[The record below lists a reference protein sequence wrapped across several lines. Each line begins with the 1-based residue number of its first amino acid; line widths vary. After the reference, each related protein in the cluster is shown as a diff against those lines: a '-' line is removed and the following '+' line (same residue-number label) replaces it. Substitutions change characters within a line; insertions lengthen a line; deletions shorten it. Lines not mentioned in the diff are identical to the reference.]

1 MAAGVL
7 LVATDFSDD
16 ALCAGERAVALS
28 ALLAAPVELVHVV
41 SDSWLDVLGLRRGV
55 RDTVERVRAEAAV
68 ALARQAESMRR
79 DAQRAGLRNGGGGGD
94 GHGHGVADGDR
105 LTEVA
110 VSLLEGA
117 VVETAARR
125 AMNAALLIVG
135 AHGERPFRDAALG
148 STGERLVRRSRG
160 PVLVARRE
168 TRLRSDREPGP
179 GAGPWLQVLVGIDFS
194 PYAAPALQ
202 WAGRLAAGAPIEVL
216 HAFEAPFESKLRL
229 AGVGQE
235 EITRLRAGARATA
248 LERLQ
253 ALVRASGLPE
263 AQVRVSVVHGYAP
276 HRIVDRARELGAGLL
291 VIGKH
296 GEARLEDLLLGSVAL
311 HVLAQAGCDV
321 LVVQT
326 PAAGDSNA
334 TPPQAASPDVSS

>member
-1 MAAGVL
+1 MTRGVL

-16 ALCAGERAVALS
+16 ALSAGERALAVS
-28 ALLAAPVELVHVV
+28 TLLAAPVELVHVV
-41 SDSWLDVLGLRRGV
+41 SDSWLDALGLRLGV
-55 RDTVERVRAEAAV
+55 RDTAERVRAEAAV
-68 ALARQAESMRR
+68 ALARQAESMRS
-79 DAQRAGLRNGGGGGD
+79 DAWRAGPRKGC
-94 GHGHGVADGDR
+94 GDR
-105 LTEVA
+105 HSHGGADRDRLAEVT

-117 VVETAARR
+117 VVETVARR
-125 AMNAALLIVG
+125 AMDAALLIVG

-148 STGERLVRRSRG
+148 STGERLVRRSRR
-160 PVLVARRE
+160 PVLVTRRE
-168 TRLRSDREPGP
+168 TKLRGDGEPGL
-179 GAGPWLQVLVGIDFS
+179 GAGPWPQVLVGMDFS

-229 AGVGQE
+229 AGVERE
-235 EITRLRAGARATA
+235 EIMRLRAGVRETA
-248 LERLQ
+248 VERLQ

-263 AQVRVSVVHGYAP
+263 AQVRVSAVHGYAP
-276 HRIVDRARELGAGLL
+276 HLIVDRARELDAGLI

-326 PAAGDSNA
+326 PAASGSNA
-334 TPPQAASPDVSS
+334 PPPQAASPDVSS